1 MTFSRRSTVLASAFT
16 VLQSLAVGAAQ
27 TAAPQTYQIT
37 KSSDDL
43 ERRDQ
48 PVTEDDLRILQR
60 ADKILSS
67 PSVWNRHDTRIC
79 KPDDKVWSL
88 FCAMEKASTEV
99 LGEYNH
105 RRVALQEVRFAV
117 EDATKGIRL
126 DHRMMDYNN
135 QKSTTFRDI
144 KNILNVATERVK
156 TRLAAQKK

>member
-1 MTFSRRSTVLASAFT
+1 MTFSGRPAVFASVFIA
-16 VLQSLAVGAAQ
+16 LQSLVVCAAQ
-27 TAAPQTYQIT
+27 TVAPQTYQIT

-67 PSVWNRHDTRIC
+67 PSVWNRHDTRTC

-117 EDATKGIRL
+117 EHATKGIRL
-126 DHRMMDYNN
+126 DHRMMDFNN
-135 QKSTTFRDI
+135 LKSTTFRDI
-144 KNILNVATERVK
+144 KNILTVATN
-156 TRLAAQKK
+156 A